1 MRERNV
7 PTGIGAGIPRL
18 GKILSLKQLQ
28 QIQILSHGL
37 TYLQANLTLGPK
49 TLFAEN
55 QLSYNLHLKLK
66 V

>member
-1 MRERNV
+1 V

-18 GKILSLKQLQ
+18 GKISKSETLQ

-55 QLSYNLHLKLK
+55 QLSYNFHLRLK